1 MRALFVFDTVLQIDE
16 NNNYWGQT
24 LTYDFFKERY
34 LPMFDEMIIS
44 TRVKNKD
51 KNNNDGYKITNGE
64 NVTVLPIKCYI
75 DIPDA
80 IKNKN
85 KIVSEIDKIVENVDC
100 LIVRMPSVL
109 GMYAIQSAKK
119 YNKKVIVEMVACAWD
134 GYMNHARIGGKI
146 LAPIMYLLTRKN
158 IKKSQNVI
166 YVTSEFL
173 QRRYPNS
180 HNNIGCS
187 DVVIEEVNEEY
198 IIKKK
203 EYLKNVDCRKL
214 KIVTVASVQLK
225 YKGQEYVM
233 KAISKLKKGGYDLQY
248 FLIGGGDNT
257 RLKKIAKKYDVEK
270 NIKFMGSFPHSEI
283 FSLLSEMD
291 LYIQPSLQEGLPRAM
306 IEAMS
311 VGMPIIGSNVGG
323 IPELIDKSCIFK
335 KKNVKEIVSMIKRI
349 DNNFLTTQSQ
359 KNYFNSQKFSRANLN
374 VKRKEFYKKGLNL

>member
-109 GMYAIQSAKK
+109 GMFAIQSAKK

-166 YVTSEFL
+166 YVTNEFL

-233 KAISKLKKGGYDLQY
+233 KAISRLKKGGYDLQY

-270 NIKFMGSFPHSEI
+270 NIKFMGSFPHNEI

>member
-1 MRALFVFDTVLQIDE
+1 MKALFVFDTVLQIDE
-16 NNNYWGQT
+16 EKNYWGQT

-34 LPMFDEMIIS
+34 LLLFDEMIVS
-44 TRVKNKD
+44 TRVKKKD
-51 KNNNDGYKITNGE
+51 NNNNKGYKITNGE
-64 NVTVLPIKCYI
+64 KVTVLPIINYR

-85 KIVSEIDKIVENVDC
+85 KIISEINKIVANIDC

-109 GMYAIQSAKK
+109 GMFAIDSANK

-146 LAPIMYLLTRKN
+146 LAPIMYLLTKKY

-166 YVTSEFL
+166 YVTNDFL

-187 DVVIEEVNEEY
+187 DVVIEDFDNDY
-198 IIKKK
+198 IYQKK
-203 EYLKNVDCRKL
+203 EYLKHVDCKKL

-233 KAISKLKKGGYDLQY
+233 KAISNLKKYGYDLQY

-257 RLKKIAKKYDVEK
+257 RLKKCAKKYNVEE
-270 NIKFMGSFPHSEI
+270 NVKFMGSFPHDEI
-283 FSLLSEMD
+283 FNLLSEMD

-311 VGMPIIGSNVGG
+311 VGMPIIGSNAGG
-323 IPELIDKSCIFK
+323 IPELIDKECIFK
-335 KKNVKEIVSMIKRI
+335 KKNVKEIVSMIKKI
-349 DNNFLTTQSQ
+349 NNNFLITQSQ
-359 KNYFNSQKFSRANLN
+359 KNYVNSKKFNKENLDD
-374 VKRKEFYKKGLNL
+374 KRKKFYKEGLNL

>member
-1 MRALFVFDTVLQIDE
+1 MKALFVFDTVLQIDE
-16 NNNYWGQT
+16 KNNYWGQT

-34 LPMFDEMIIS
+34 LSIFDEMIVS
-44 TRVKNKD
+44 TRVKKKD
-51 KNNNDGYKITNGE
+51 KNNNKGYKITNGE
-64 NVTVLPIKCYI
+64 KVTVLPIINYR

-80 IKNKN
+80 IKNRNKIILEIN
-85 KIVSEIDKIVENVDC
+85 KIVANVDC

-109 GMYAIQSAKK
+109 GMFAIDSANK

-146 LAPIMYLLTRKN
+146 LAPIMYLLTKKY

-166 YVTSEFL
+166 YVTNEFL

-187 DVVIEEVNEEY
+187 DVVIAEFDNDY
-198 IIKKK
+198 IYHKE
-203 EYLKNVDCRKL
+203 EYLKHVDCKKL

-233 KAISKLKKGGYDLQY
+233 KAISNLKKYGYDLQY

-257 RLKKIAKKYDVEK
+257 RLKKYAKKYNVEESV
-270 NIKFMGSFPHSEI
+270 KFMGSFPHDKI
-283 FSLLSEMD
+283 FNLLSGMD

-311 VGMPIIGSNVGG
+311 VGMPIIGSNAGG
-323 IPELIDKSCIFK
+323 IPELIDKECIFK
-335 KKNVKEIVSMIKRI
+335 KKNVKEIVSMIKKI
-349 DNNFLTTQSQ
+349 DNNFLMTQSQ
-359 KNYFNSQKFSRANLN
+359 KNYVNSKKFNKNNLDG
-374 VKRKEFYKKGLNL
+374 KRKKFYKEGLNL